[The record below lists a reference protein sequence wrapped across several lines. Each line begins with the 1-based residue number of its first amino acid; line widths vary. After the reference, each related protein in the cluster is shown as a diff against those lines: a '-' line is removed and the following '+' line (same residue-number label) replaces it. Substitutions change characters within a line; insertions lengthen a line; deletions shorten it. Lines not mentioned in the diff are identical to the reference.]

1 MELPNNP
8 QIHSDEEIETVSNK
22 PNLFLVYISLGI
34 ASIVFGVIVGLQQWA
49 PDNDIATSKVIAF
62 TAPLI
67 NSYDSKDSLTVNATI
82 NKPIII
88 NFWASWCG
96 PCRVEMKNVETI
108 WKKYEGKVL
117 IIGIATQDTK
127 EAVENFVS
135 DMNITYP
142 ISLDSSSS
150 IAREY
155 QISQIPTT
163 IFVDSKGNIHKRSI
177 GTISEEFIEKTL
189 IEIME

>member
-1 MELPNNP
+1 
-8 QIHSDEEIETVSNK
+8 
-22 PNLFLVYISLGI
+22 
-34 ASIVFGVIVGLQQWA
+34 
-49 PDNDIATSKVIAF
+49 
-62 TAPLI
+62 
-67 NSYDSKDSLTVNATI
+67 
-82 NKPIII
+82 
-88 NFWASWCG
+88 
-96 PCRVEMKNVETI
+96 MKNVETI

-117 IIGIATQDTK
+117 IIGIATQDTQ

-135 DMNITYP
+135 DMSITYP

>member
-49 PDNDIATSKVIAF
+49 PDNDIATSKVIPF
-62 TAPLI
+62 IAPLI

-96 PCRVEMKNVETI
+96 PCRVEMKNIETI

-117 IIGIATQDTK
+117 IIGIATQDTQ

-135 DMNITYP
+135 DMSITYP

>member
-49 PDNDIATSKVIAF
+49 PDNDIATSKVIPF
-62 TAPLI
+62 IAPLI

-117 IIGIATQDTK
+117 IIGIATQDTQ

-135 DMNITYP
+135 DMSITYP

>member
-49 PDNDIATSKVIAF
+49 PDNDIATSKVIPF
-62 TAPLI
+62 IAPLI

-117 IIGIATQDTK
+117 IIGIATQDTQ

-135 DMNITYP
+135 DMSITYP
-142 ISLDSSSS
+142 ISLDSSIS

-155 QISQIPTT
+155 QI
-163 IFVDSKGNIHKRSI
+163 
-177 GTISEEFIEKTL
+177 
-189 IEIME
+189 